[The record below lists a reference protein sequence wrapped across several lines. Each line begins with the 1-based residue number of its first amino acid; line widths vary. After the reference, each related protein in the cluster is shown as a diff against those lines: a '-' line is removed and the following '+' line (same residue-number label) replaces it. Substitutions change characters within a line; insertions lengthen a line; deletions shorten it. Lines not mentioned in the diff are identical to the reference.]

1 MSHSQEPEWL
11 KYQSHGVWVV
21 CWCHVKIITF
31 PSYLLWSENRK
42 LHDWLTICW
51 NHFRLKD
58 HSVDVWKRKPDE
70 ISLCLCLFFL
80 FVFNFALSFEEMIR
94 RWCFY
99 SRKQNGTIKQSK
111 KRRRYPSI
119 FSSSHSFV
127 KDEDFDSTLL
137 HVSLTSGTATNLSAP
152 FVLISSQ

>member
-31 PSYLLWSENRK
+31 PSYLLQSENRK

-58 HSVDVWKRKPDE
+58 HSVDVWTRKPDK
-70 ISLCLCLFFL
+70 ISLCLCLFFCL
-80 FVFNFALSFEEMIR
+80 FLTLRCHLKKWLEDDVFIPENKTELLNSLKKDEGIHLSFHLPISLWKTKILTPLSCM
-94 RWCFY
+94 
-99 SRKQNGTIKQSK
+99 S
-111 KRRRYPSI
+111 
-119 FSSSHSFV
+119 
-127 KDEDFDSTLL
+127 LL
-137 HVSLTSGTATNLSAP
+137 LREQRQTCQLHLS
-152 FVLISSQ
+152 